1 MHGEVGKLTQN
12 SQKQIEFPMKS
23 SPLLEA
29 EKWEHTLTQSSDV
42 LACLPTGVIL
52 VLILLLLQPHA
63 FVKTELDNSLC
74 EQFLAANE
82 SVSREGEG

>member
-29 EKWEHTLTQSSDV
+29 EKWEYTLTQSSDV

-82 SVSREGEG
+82 SDSREGEG